1 VKTNTLKF
9 SNNKRVI
16 SSVKASMEFEGLR
29 PSVFAQKIGE
39 YYLKDKISSHD
50 AVAKIKAKHASK
62 FGR

>member
-1 VKTNTLKF
+1 VKTHTLKF

-39 YYLKDKISSHD
+39 YYLKDKISSH
-50 AVAKIKAKHASK
+50 VTTNRIKVITPVN
-62 FGR
+62 